1 MPVCPDRMCFLLVD
15 MKRTGPKA
23 GPNIFGL
30 KAGGFPYFFRDSSTA
45 TARSTVIPG
54 GACADETLLTS
65 TTHQR
70 CPVCFYDSGIISLMD
85 MLSM

>member
-1 MPVCPDRMCFLLVD
+1 MPVFLDLMCFPLVD

-23 GPNIFGL
+23 GPNIFGS
-30 KAGGFPYFFRDSSTA
+30 KAGVFRLSSTA

-70 CPVCFYDSGIISLMD
+70 SPVLFYDSGIISLMD